1 MRFLT
6 LFFLST
12 LCLFAANAVSSEKDT
27 LTNSLF
33 TADDATIS
41 SGSCSYGCRAVAS
54 GYITQIVDIDAK
66 SGTTFCEVYSVNDT
80 SKPLGVNANQT
91 NTTCQEQNNHTPG
104 EYSGKLVSS
113 NTESSYK
120 LSGATY
126 DTGTITFS
134 RFLAGMCTLDPDII
148 DFKTTNSTGIL
159 QVKDPKMLYGT
170 NISTTKQEAFFS
182 SFGHVENGSTSSE
195 IVSSVDSL
203 NKANLGYFANL
214 FSNMSTISQYLQG
227 LIFLLISAFFVV
239 MIGSQKLQTYLA
251 KKEDNTNYLKKL
263 FIPIIAVAF
272 FYVPIPQENNMT
284 TSVMQ
289 NIIQNSMEAGTKIA
303 DKAATVG
310 ANTYLQK
317 LYSSVGANTMT
328 GEATIYA
335 MRDSAKAQA
344 TFYNTAMSECKNRF
358 PDAMTF
364 QVSDTDLAQ
373 KSIYNFNKVQ
383 EGITVQGCRAIE
395 RKWFISVKT
404 YQQQVKY
411 ADQIKSSF
419 SNNQLQNK
427 LTQINT
433 YLNNRQTELG
443 WVNAALIPSAAIL
456 IEMMPMINLAQGNI
470 LQDQQSNQEKIR
482 NTYKENDEEK
492 GLFETIE
499 SIGQKSLGA
508 ILGKLTYLII
518 PGASTLFEVFNNA
531 IKGGFQIIGFFAPG
545 GGKLFSLINSGG
557 LISTVGGAFIATMF
571 IGIILK
577 YIPLVASMLAGIL
590 AIVGWLIEVLK
601 YFYIAP
607 FVVVFAVTL
616 KKTDKISE
624 FLVTGIIIFLKP
636 VILVLFIYLG
646 LFLYYLIN
654 DVFVMFA
661 EEQFYLLDSIN
672 ESFYV
677 AMILHITLAL
687 IKIVACVA
695 SVYFMWKIILT
706 GPAYVVRLLGLN
718 NNFDFIEPISQKLEK
733 YSFT

>member
-1 MRFLT
+1 MRFLA
-6 LFFLST
+6 LLLLSW
-12 LCLFAANAVSSEKDT
+12 LCLYGADAVQSEKDT
-27 LTNSLF
+27 LASSLF
-33 TADDATIS
+33 TSNDATV
-41 SGSCSYGCRAVAS
+41 SGSCSYGCRAVTS
-54 GYITQIVDIDAK
+54 DYVTQIIDLDAK
-66 SGTTFCEVYSVNDT
+66 SGTTYCEVYSTNNK

-91 NTTCQEQNNHTPG
+91 NTTCQEQNNRTPDQYNG
-104 EYSGKLVSS
+104 QLVSS

-120 LSGATY
+120 LAGATY

-134 RFLAGMCTLDPDII
+134 RFLAGMCTLDSDII
-148 DFKTTNSTGIL
+148 DFGATSRTGIL

-170 NISTTKQEAFFS
+170 NISTTRQEAFFS
-182 SFGHVENGSTSSE
+182 NFGHVENGSTSSE

-203 NKANLGYFANL
+203 NKSNLAYFANL
-214 FSNMSTISQYLQG
+214 FSSMSAISQYLQS
-227 LIFLLISAFFVV
+227 LVFLLVSAFFVV
-239 MIGSQKLQTYLA
+239 MLGSQKLQIYLA
-251 KKEDNTNYLKKL
+251 KKEDNVNYFKKL
-263 FIPIIAVAF
+263 FIPIIAVTV
-272 FYVPIPQENNMT
+272 FYIPIPQENNMT
-284 TSVMQ
+284 TSLMQ
-289 NIIQNSMEAGTKIA
+289 NIIQNTMTAGTKIA
-303 DKAATVG
+303 DKAAIVG
-310 ANTYLQK
+310 ANVYLQK
-317 LYSSVGANTMT
+317 LYSSVGANTMS

-344 TFYNTAMSECKNRF
+344 AFYNTALGECKSRF

-364 QVSDTDLAQ
+364 QVSDADLAQ
-373 KSIYNFNKVQ
+373 KSIFNLNQVK
-383 EGITVQGCRAIE
+383 EGVTAQGCRAIE
-395 RKWFISVKT
+395 RKYLVQSKV

-411 ADQIKSSF
+411 ANQIKSSF

-443 WVNAALIPSAAIL
+443 WVNSALIPSAAIL
-456 IEMMPMINLAQGNI
+456 IEMMPMVNLAQGSI

-482 NTYKENDEEK
+482 NTYKGDDEAK

-499 SIGQKSLGA
+499 SIGQNTFGA
-508 ILGKLTYLII
+508 ILGKLTYLIV
-518 PGASTLFEVFNNA
+518 PGANTLFEVFNNA

-545 GGKLFSLINSGG
+545 GGKLFSFINNSG
-557 LISTVGGAFIATMF
+557 LISAVGGAFIATMF

-577 YIPLVASMLAGIL
+577 YIPLIGSMLAGIL

-687 IKIVACVA
+687 IKIVACIA
-695 SVYFMWKIILT
+695 SVYFMWKVILS
-706 GPAYVVRLLGLN
+706 GASFVIRLLGLN
-718 NNFDFIEPISQKLEK
+718 NSFDFIEPISQKLEK